1 MPESRRHTEF
11 FGPELGR
18 GPFTSHVP
26 SVAAIQVA
34 TALAQT
40 RAPLSRI
47 EADLLSH
54 AELIRSLADVLF
66 PDFAEQIRIDVGIE
80 SADAIQCT
88 ISEDTRSYSLLHV
101 WLADAKGGG
110 ETAVA
115 PTSVSISGGAVL
127 QTLTANKRWLILTP
141 TTGVVTATINY
152 AGDRTW
158 YLAAARHGR
167 VYYSNAID
175 FD

>member
-1 MPESRRHTEF
+1 MSESRRHTEF
-11 FGPELGR
+11 FGPDLGR
-18 GPFTSHVP
+18 GPFTSHIP
-26 SVAAIQVA
+26 SVAAVQVA

-40 RAPLSRI
+40 RVPLTRSD
-47 EADLLSH
+47 ADLLAH
-54 AELIRSLADVLF
+54 AEFIRSLADVLF
-66 PDFAEQIRIDVGIE
+66 PDFAEQIRIDVGSE
-80 SADAIQCT
+80 SGDTIQCT

-101 WLADAKGGG
+101 WLADAKGAG

-115 PTSVSISGGAVL
+115 PASVSFSGGVVL
-127 QTLTANKRWLILTP
+127 QTITASKRWLILTP

-152 AGDRTW
+152 ASDRTW